1 MTATLRDS
9 RTVPSLAELRA
20 RKPIEA
26 RPINEVVGL
35 CPLTQGERDA
45 LVELAE
51 AYLAVRDGAN
61 LTGAAFIDA
70 EKRLALAAKGVRP

>member
-26 RPINEVVGL
+26 RPKKSAAYVRCFDLQPYQESVADQLGA
-35 CPLTQGERDA
+35 ERDA
-45 LVELAE
+45 A
-51 AYLAVRDGAN
+51 GA
-61 LTGAAFIDA
+61 
-70 EKRLALAAKGVRP
+70 RLALAAKAVRP